1 MIRELDTIALTH
13 DLPEHHL
20 VAGDVGAVVHS
31 YPDSAA
37 FEVEFVTAAGETVA
51 VVTLTPPDIRLLSG
65 REILHT
71 RELAL
76 AA

>member
-13 DLPEHHL
+13 DLPELRL

-65 REILHT
+65 REILHA